1 MRPHCILSASRPYR
15 RRLAKLLASKFVPS
29 AQNEA
34 DRLLIC
40 PRTVQARRRAPS
52 LIGLDVACPE
62 TARCTV
68 PMLEVQP
75 VWSTTPPA

>member
-15 RRLAKLLASKFVPS
+15 KRLAKLLASKFVPS

-52 LIGLDVACPE
+52 LIGLDVAHGS
-62 TARCTV
+62 TASKLKTLGAGCG
-68 PMLEVQP
+68 
-75 VWSTTPPA
+75 STACSFI